1 MVWITTGC
9 IRRILHF
16 QVLRFFH
23 GTFDFEF
30 LSFSL
35 TIICYQTTVF
45 GSWNAANVFLSVPD
59 ISSAADAAR
68 DIIALLRETNTSA
81 EESLPAPDDNPR
93 TVDGHLSLRNVSFRY
108 PSRPEA
114 LILDNLS
121 VDIPKGAHIA
131 FVGASGS
138 GKSTM

>member
-1 MVWITTGC
+1 M
-9 IRRILHF
+9 
-16 QVLRFFH
+16 
-23 GTFDFEF
+23 
-30 LSFSL
+30 
-35 TIICYQTTVF
+35 
-45 GSWNAANVFLSVPD
+45 PD

-81 EESLPAPDDNPR
+81 EESLPALDEKPR

-114 LILDNLS
+114 LILDNLT

-131 FVGASGS
+131 FVGPSGS

>member
-1 MVWITTGC
+1 
-9 IRRILHF
+9 
-16 QVLRFFH
+16 
-23 GTFDFEF
+23 
-30 LSFSL
+30 
-35 TIICYQTTVF
+35 VF
-45 GSWNAANVFLSVPD
+45 GSWNAANMFLSVPD

-81 EESLPAPDDNPR
+81 AEKSLPALDEKPR

-114 LILDNLS
+114 LILDNLT

-131 FVGASGS
+131 FVGPSGS